1 MNRPPRVLVVAPLYH
16 TDRGGLGRQ
25 AVLLTERLAE
35 LGAEPLV
42 ATRAM
47 TGLPARAFS
56 TRVERAELRA
66 GRPEVHNYERP
77 NLENLATSLRFSARL
92 LGLMARRRGDYD
104 VIHVHGASLPFLI
117 ALPAAKLL
125 RRRIVGKVAA
135 LHQGV
140 EAGDLAGHYG
150 PLGRVLAWLASRSDA
165 FVATTAEI
173 GAALDAEGVPRERI
187 ARIPNFVDTGRFAP
201 RSAEERAALR
211 AARGWEGRVVLIHS
225 GRLSERK
232 NGDVLLRAFAAAR
245 RALPEQD
252 PLLVFAGDG
261 PERSRLEALSREL
274 GLEGAVDF
282 LGFRDAIEEE
292 LQAADL
298 LVLASRVEGL
308 PNALLEGMACGLPAV
323 VTEIGGSLEAAV
335 ADETAL
341 FVPPN
346 EEQPLREAL
355 ERAIADE
362 DLRRRLGSAA
372 VERIQ
377 TCFTLDAIA
386 PRYLEL
392 YQRLCE
398 RRAPAGASL
407 RGAAGD
413 RP

>member
-1 MNRPPRVLVVAPLYH
+1 VSSPPRVLVVAPLYH

-25 AVLLTERLAE
+25 AVLLTERLAD
-35 LGAEPLV
+35 LGAQPLV

-47 TGLPARAFS
+47 TGLPPREFS
-56 TRVERAELRA
+56 PGVERAELRA
-66 GRPEVHNYERP
+66 GRPDVHNYERP

-92 LGLMARRRGDYD
+92 LGLMARRRADYD

-150 PLGRVLAWLASRSDA
+150 PLGRILAWLASRSDA

-173 GAALDAEGVPRERI
+173 GQALGSEGVPSERI
-187 ARIPNFVDTGRFAP
+187 ARIPNFVDTGRFRP
-201 RSAEERAALR
+201 LPQAERVELR
-211 AARGWEGRVVLIHS
+211 RARGWEGRVVLIHS

-245 RALPEQD
+245 SALPNQD

-261 PERSRLEALSREL
+261 PERERLEALSTEL
-274 GLEGAVDF
+274 GLAGAVEF
-282 LGFRDAIEEE
+282 LGFKDAIEAE

-323 VTEIGGSLEAAV
+323 VTRIGGSLEAAV
-335 ADETAL
+335 EGQTAL

-346 EEQPLREAL
+346 QEQPLREAL
-355 ERAIADE
+355 QTAVADPE
-362 DLRRRLGSAA
+362 LRGRLGAA
-372 VERIQ
+372 ASQRIED
-377 TCFTLDAIA
+377 CFTLDAVA

-392 YQRLCE
+392 YRRLCE
-398 RRAPAGASL
+398 RSDPAGASL
-407 RGAAGD
+407 R
-413 RP
+413 PS

>member
-1 MNRPPRVLVVAPLYH
+1 MTDPPRVLVVAPLYH

-35 LGAEPLV
+35 LGARPLV

-47 TGLPARAFS
+47 TGLPARDFS
-56 TRVERAELRA
+56 PEVERAELRA
-66 GRPEVHNYERP
+66 GRPEVHNYERA

-92 LGLMARRRGDYD
+92 LGLMAKRRRDYD

-150 PLGRVLAWLASRSDA
+150 PLGKVLAWLASRSDA

-173 GAALDAEGVPRERI
+173 GEALGAEGVPSERI
-187 ARIPNFVDTGRFAP
+187 ARIPNFVDTGRFQPLEAEA
-201 RSAEERAALR
+201 RSELR
-211 AARGWEGRVVLIHS
+211 RERGWEGRVVLIHS

-245 RALPEQD
+245 RALPDQD

-261 PERSRLEALSREL
+261 PERGRLEALSASLE
-274 GLEGAVDF
+274 LEGAVEF
-282 LGFRDAIEEE
+282 LGFRDAIERE

-323 VTEIGGSLEAAV
+323 VTRIGGSLEAAV
-335 ADETAL
+335 EDETAL

-346 EEQPLREAL
+346 QEEPLREAL
-355 ERAIADE
+355 QAAIADAG
-362 DLRRRLGSAA
+362 LRERLGLAA
-372 VERIQ
+372 VKRIED
-377 TCFTLDAIA
+377 CFTLDAVA
-386 PRYLEL
+386 PRYLDL
-392 YQRLCE
+392 YRRLCL
-398 RRAPAGASL
+398 RSDPAGASL
-407 RGAAGD
+407 R
-413 RP
+413 

>member
-1 MNRPPRVLVVAPLYH
+1 MTDPPRVLVVAPLYH

-35 LGAEPLV
+35 LGARPLV

-47 TGLPARAFS
+47 TGLPARDFS
-56 TRVERAELRA
+56 PEVERAELRA
-66 GRPEVHNYERP
+66 GRPEVHNYERA

-92 LGLMARRRGDYD
+92 LGLMAKRRRDYD

-150 PLGRVLAWLASRSDA
+150 PVGKVLAWLASRSDA

-173 GAALDAEGVPRERI
+173 GEALGAEGVPRERI
-187 ARIPNFVDTGRFAP
+187 ARIPNFVDTGCFHPLEAEA
-201 RSAEERAALR
+201 RSELR
-211 AARGWEGRVVLIHS
+211 RERGWEGRVVLIHS

-245 RALPEQD
+245 RALPDQD

-261 PERSRLEALSREL
+261 PERGRLEALSASLE
-274 GLEGAVDF
+274 LEGAVEF
-282 LGFRDAIEEE
+282 LGFRDAIERE

-323 VTEIGGSLEAAV
+323 VTRIGGSLEAAV
-335 ADETAL
+335 EGETAL

-346 EEQPLREAL
+346 QEEPLREAL
-355 ERAIADE
+355 QAAIADVG
-362 DLRRRLGSAA
+362 LRERLGLAA
-372 VERIQ
+372 VKRIED
-377 TCFTLDAIA
+377 CFTLDAVA
-386 PRYLEL
+386 PRYLDL
-392 YQRLCE
+392 YRRLCL
-398 RRAPAGASL
+398 RSDPAGASL
-407 RGAAGD
+407 R
-413 RP
+413 

>member
-1 MNRPPRVLVVAPLYH
+1 MTSPPRVLVVAPLYH

-25 AVLLTERLAE
+25 AVLLTERLAD

-47 TGLPARAFS
+47 SGLPPRDFS
-56 TRVERAELRA
+56 LRVERAELPA
-66 GRPEVHNYERP
+66 GRPDVHNYERA

-92 LGLMARRRGDYD
+92 VALMARRRADYD

-150 PLGRVLAWLASRSDA
+150 PLGRVLAWVASRSDA

-173 GAALDAEGVPRERI
+173 GAALGAEGVPPERI
-187 ARIPNFVDTGRFAP
+187 ARIPNFVDTGRFRP
-201 RSAEERAALR
+201 PTAEEREALR
-211 AARGWEGRVVLIHS
+211 RERDWDQRTVLIHS

-232 NGDVLLRAFAAAR
+232 NCDILLRAFARAR
-245 RALPEQD
+245 KARPETN

-261 PERSRLEALSREL
+261 PERERLEALTREL
-274 GLEGAVDF
+274 ELSEAVKF
-282 LGFRDAIEEE
+282 LGFRNAIERE

-298 LVLASRVEGL
+298 LVLASRIEGL

-323 VTEIGGSLEAAV
+323 VTRIGGSLEAAV
-335 ADETAL
+335 DGETAL
-341 FVPPN
+341 FVPAN
-346 EEQPLREAL
+346 QESPLADAL
-355 ERAIADE
+355 EVALADA
-362 DLRRRLGSAA
+362 DLRTRLGAA
-372 VERIQ
+372 ANQRIQ
-377 TCFTLDAIA
+377 DCFTLDAIA

-392 YQRLCE
+392 YRRLSE
-398 RRAPAGASL
+398 RDAPAGASL
-407 RGAAGD
+407 QPPR
-413 RP
+413 

>member
-1 MNRPPRVLVVAPLYH
+1 MTDPPRVLVVAPLYH

-35 LGAEPLV
+35 LGARPLV

-47 TGLPARAFS
+47 TGLPARDFS
-56 TRVERAELRA
+56 PEVERAELRA
-66 GRPEVHNYERP
+66 GRPEVHNYERA

-92 LGLMARRRGDYD
+92 LGLMAKRRRDYD

-150 PLGRVLAWLASRSDA
+150 PLGKVLAWLASRSDA

-173 GAALDAEGVPRERI
+173 GEALGAEGVPSERI
-187 ARIPNFVDTGRFAP
+187 ARIPNFVDTGRFQPLEAEA
-201 RSAEERAALR
+201 RSELR
-211 AARGWEGRVVLIHS
+211 RERGWEGRVVLIHS

-245 RALPEQD
+245 RALPDQD

-261 PERSRLEALSREL
+261 PERGRLEALSASLE
-274 GLEGAVDF
+274 LEGAVEF
-282 LGFRDAIEEE
+282 LGFRDAIERE

-323 VTEIGGSLEAAV
+323 VTRIGGSLEAAV
-335 ADETAL
+335 EDETAL

-346 EEQPLREAL
+346 QEEPLREAL
-355 ERAIADE
+355 QAAIADAG
-362 DLRRRLGSAA
+362 LRERLGLAA
-372 VERIQ
+372 VKRIED
-377 TCFTLDAIA
+377 CFTLDAVA
-386 PRYLEL
+386 PRYLDL
-392 YQRLCE
+392 YRRLCL
-398 RRAPAGASL
+398 RSDPAGASL
-407 RGAAGD
+407 R
-413 RP
+413 R